1 MDTQPTRTTRRVAA
15 FSISGEFLTSM
26 AREHVTNGE
35 PQRALH
41 FLLDSLD
48 GMTSDQAVS
57 LLQGKTRLTGNSASG
72 DLELSDED
80 PESPDVRE
88 YIERLDRQWRGIFRY
103 NNKLYRPYAEVTVWN
118 RDDWHFSLQVSAGQF
133 GHVHTVGNQ
142 KDWKLIR
149 SAFYAEDPANDLVV
163 ATADSIFL
171 CRYLAS
177 EPPYWVPISSTP
189 PEVFVRDYARKYGL
203 PEVGADKGSNDLA
216 PLVHGISMTAK
227 RKEPSQEELEED
239 AEAYD
244 ARLRE
249 YAERVLEQADA
260 GSGYLELSVP
270 GAEGAST
277 RLFKVPKAPFLHWA
291 FRGVDCER
299 FGVELPAWAPV
310 CPQGLKMGA
319 DDPHHTDWLLGAGI
333 DLDDAYGMDQPIP
346 SAAYGLMH
354 KLRTE
359 QLRTDCTV
367 LTGKGQAYGTVVF
380 PQPGERVPAGSIAV
394 IPFAGPQYQAAM
406 ESACVN
412 GQGAVLCETGGR
424 LAHLVVVGR
433 EFGSR
438 IVMQPGALSRY
449 REGDHLMVDCDEH
462 RIEVNAL

>member
-1 MDTQPTRTTRRVAA
+1 MDTQVATRTRRVAA
-15 FSISGEFLTSM
+15 FSISGEFLTEL

-41 FLLDSLD
+41 FLTDSLE
-48 GMTSDQAVS
+48 GISADQAAS

-72 DLELSDED
+72 DIELVDED
-80 PESPDVRE
+80 PEDPQVRE
-88 YIERLDRQWRGIFRY
+88 YAERLERQWRGIFRY

-171 CRYLAS
+171 CSYLAA
-177 EPPYWVPISSTP
+177 EPPYWVHISTEP

-203 PEVGADKGSNDLA
+203 PETGAETQPSDLA
-216 PLVHGISMTAK
+216 PVLHGISVTAK
-227 RKEPSQEELEED
+227 RNEPSQEELEED

-244 ARLRE
+244 ERLRG
-249 YAERVLEQADA
+249 YADRVLEQADA
-260 GSGYLELSVP
+260 GAGYLELSVS
-270 GAEGAST
+270 GVEGAAP

-299 FGVELPAWAPV
+299 FGVELPAWSPV

-319 DDPHHTDWLLGAGI
+319 DDPHHTDWLLGAGL
-333 DLDDAYGMDQPIP
+333 DLDDAYGTDSPVA
-346 SAAYGLMH
+346 SAAYALLH

-359 QLRTDCTV
+359 QLRTECSV
-367 LTGKGQAYGTVVF
+367 LTGKGSAYGTVVR

-394 IPFAGPQYQAAM
+394 IPFAGPQYQAAL

-424 LAHLVVVGR
+424 LAHLVLVGR
-433 EFGSR
+433 ELDAR
-438 IVMQPGALSRY
+438 IVMQPGAMARY
-449 REGDHLMVDCDEH
+449 QEGDRLFVDCDAH
-462 RIEVNAL
+462 HIEVNAL